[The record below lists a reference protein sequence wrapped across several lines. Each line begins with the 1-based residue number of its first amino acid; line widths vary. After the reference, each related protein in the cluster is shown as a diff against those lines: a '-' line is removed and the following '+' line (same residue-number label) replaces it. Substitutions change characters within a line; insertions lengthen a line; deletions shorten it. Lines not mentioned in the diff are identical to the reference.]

1 MGGKKTPPERGSGES
16 REAYTGLRLLINP
29 KPIKP
34 MPRRARETGSGAA
47 ATPASPFTA
56 KRARSIPP
64 SSHSDPFQEKVRR
77 QSYFYIY
84 RRHESRTSRPKLA
97 RAENY
102 RVIPRRKHDGQ
113 RERVFTAG

>member
-34 MPRRARETGSGAA
+34 TPRRARETGSGVA

-64 SSHSDPFQEKVRR
+64 SSHSDPFQKKYVGNPISISTDGMSPEPVAPN
-77 QSYFYIY
+77 SP
-84 RRHESRTSRPKLA
+84 EPK
-97 RAENY
+97 
-102 RVIPRRKHDGQ
+102 I
-113 RERVFTAG
+113 TA